1 VTLDADAIATYRRDG
16 FVSVGEMFTPAE
28 IAAMNDAADEFVDR
42 ARQLTS
48 SDEIFDLGPD
58 HRPGRVQLRR
68 IRDPERHHRSFA
80 EAHRHARLLDELAFL
95 LGPDIRAVAGKLNIK
110 EPGAST
116 VVEWHQDWAYG
127 PRTNDDVLTV
137 GIALGPM
144 DRQSGCLE
152 VIPGS
157 HTGPVLDHERA
168 GTFTGTVT
176 DPSFVPNGAVPIE
189 LEAGDVSIHHVRA
202 LHGSAPNRSGRP
214 RRLLLFS
221 YAAADAWPLEDAAW
235 LGPQGA
241 ASRTGTG
248 APDAAM
254 GRARGVQ
261 PVRTAAEL
269 RSGLLSVATGRRGR
283 VGGLGPASRSIRMK
297 RCTRASLRPAS
308 SPVGQK

>member
-28 IAAMNDAADEFVDR
+28 MAAMNDAADEFVDR

-80 EAHRHARLLDELAFL
+80 EAHRHARLLDELAYL

-221 YAAADAWPLEDAAW
+221 YAAADAWPLEGVPD
-235 LGPQGA
+235 P
-241 ASRTGTG
+241 ASFDSMMLRGS
-248 APDAAM
+248 AP
-254 GRARGVQ
+254 RAPRLERV
-261 PVRTAAEL
+261 PVRPMPRWDEL
-269 RSGLLSVATGRRGR
+269 EGSSLFELQQSYGRGFYRSRLGEGDGWADSDPPPGRSG
-283 VGGLGPASRSIRMK
+283 
-297 RCTRASLRPAS
+297 
-308 SPVGQK
+308 

>member
-16 FVSVGEMFTPAE
+16 FVRVGEMFTPAE

-42 ARQLTS
+42 ARHLSS
-48 SDEIFDLGPD
+48 SDEIFDFGPD
-58 HRPGRVQLRR
+58 HRPGRVQVRR

-80 EAHRHARLLDELAFL
+80 EAHRQVRLLDELAYL

-127 PRTNDDVLTV
+127 PRTNDDALTV

-176 DPSFVPNGAVPIE
+176 DPNFVPNGAVPIE
-189 LEAGDVSIHHVRA
+189 LDAGDVSIHHIRA
-202 LHGSAPNRSGRP
+202 LHGSAPNRSDRP

-221 YAAADAWPLEDAAW
+221 YAAADAWPLEGVSDPAAFDSMM
-235 LGPQGA
+235 LRG
-241 ASRTGTG
+241 S
-248 APDAAM
+248 AP
-254 GRARGVQ
+254 RAPRLERV
-261 PVRTAAEL
+261 PVRPMPRWDEL
-269 RSGLLSVATGRRGR
+269 DGSSLFELQQSYGRGFYRSR
-283 VGGLGPASRSIRMK
+283 LGE
-297 RCTRASLRPAS
+297 
-308 SPVGQK
+308 GEG